1 MYLKSK
7 SPGILKSRGFCFNT
21 ELSIIFKQVSH
32 FVKIGFTW
40 FTLFMVYIKLNH

>member
-1 MYLKSK
+1 MYLESK
-7 SPGILKSRGFCFNT
+7 SPGILKFRGFRFNT

-40 FTLFMVYIKLNH
+40 FTLFMVYIKLNN